1 MINLIFDFISNNSQN
16 IANLINL
23 ALVVA
28 TVVMVYE
35 TRKSVNESIKSR
47 EENNSA
53 EVIAYIKAEYH
64 RLYIIIENIG
74 STMATDIK
82 IKTDKPLK
90 NSMDLSFKDFDE
102 IKFLPPNCTIKS
114 YFDET
119 FSYKKKFNN
128 KFPDFKFNIEFKNI
142 YGNTISRQYDS
153 DLGFLNSVGFLGDE
167 MKSVEMSL
175 HDINE
180 NLDKIN
186 KNGICLNNNEKN

>member
-1 MINLIFDFISNNSQN
+1 MKFISDNYQN

-23 ALVVA
+23 ALVIA

-74 STMATDIK
+74 PTMATDIK
-82 IKTDKPLK
+82 IKTDKTLK
-90 NSMDLSFKDFDE
+90 NSSDLIFNDFNE
-102 IKFLPPNCTIKS
+102 IKFLPPNYTIKS

-119 FSYKKKFNN
+119 YSYKERFNN
-128 KFPDFKFNIEFKNI
+128 EFPDFKFVIEFKNI
-142 YGNTISRQYDS
+142 YGKTISRQYDS
-153 DLGFLNSVGFLGDE
+153 DLGFLNSVGFLEDE

-180 NLDKIN
+180 NLLKIN
-186 KNGICLNNNEKN
+186 QNGVRLYNNKKN